1 MQINI
6 ENGKRFNEEP
16 AIAAV
21 SSGNDIVLVRLAD
34 GTGVK
39 ADIPGYEVCGKT
51 STAEIASEEGGYK
64 KDVYNL
70 GFCGFI
76 DNSSSKLVCFVG
88 ANEVY
93 GMRQTTKIFND
104 IMTNAVKQYNITT
117 DEAK

>member
-39 ADIPGYEVCGKT
+39 ALKLSALGAFITGDLSTLETTDKT
-51 STAEIASEEGGYK
+51 S
-64 KDVYNL
+64 
-70 GFCGFI
+70 
-76 DNSSSKLVCFVG
+76 LV
-88 ANEVY
+88 AALNEVLGDTKTNAQAIEDLETLTDILTKPGASRANSLIVEY
-93 GMRQTTKIFND
+93 DLGTKIGR
-104 IMTNAVKQYNITT
+104 AHV
-117 DEAK
+117 